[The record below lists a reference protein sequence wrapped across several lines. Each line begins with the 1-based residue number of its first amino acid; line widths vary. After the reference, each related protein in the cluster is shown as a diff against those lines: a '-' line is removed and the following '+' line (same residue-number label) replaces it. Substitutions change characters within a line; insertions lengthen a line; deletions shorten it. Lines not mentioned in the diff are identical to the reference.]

1 MITKLEPGVES
12 ELLDFIGDDYR
23 DCLYLYANL
32 AKYGLENPN
41 MSMWRMEINK
51 SLVAIAQR
59 YYSCMHIFCK
69 NSDWDV
75 DEIIDLIKLE
85 KPRVILATQDVTATL
100 YKILYEDYH
109 MHTMNLFYFPINTD
123 FFSEKYSNLYNDQ
136 IEEAK
141 MDDIDEIT
149 DFLME
154 DKTNK
159 EVYERNTL
167 YNQLRERF
175 IDGYS
180 RYFVIKVNG
189 KIIATTS
196 TKAEH
201 PRFAVRGGLIVHEN
215 YRGKNIGKFIT
226 YALIK
231 LLQQEGKASYSFIS
245 DENIKSLRMIEGI
258 GYKLLG
264 KTGKLIA
271 NVSSGEE

>member
-1 MITKLEPGVES
+1 MITKVEPGVES

-41 MSMWRMEINK
+41 MFMWKMDIDN
-51 SLVAIAQR
+51 SLVAIVQR
-59 YYSCMHIFCK
+59 YYSCMHVFCK
-69 NSDWDV
+69 KSNWNV
-75 DEIIDLIKLE
+75 NEIIELIKEE
-85 KPRVILATQDVTATL
+85 KPRVILATQDITTTL
-100 YKILYEDYH
+100 YKDLFEDYH
-109 MHTMNLFYFPINTD
+109 PHTMNLLHFPVDAD
-123 FFSEKYSNLYNDQ
+123 FFPEKHSDLFTEQ

-141 MDDIDEIT
+141 MEDIDEIT
-149 DFLME
+149 DFLMK

-180 RYFVIKVNG
+180 RYFVIKVNE

-201 PRFAVRGGLIVHEN
+201 PLFAVRGGLIVDEN
-215 YRGKNIGKFIT
+215 YRGKNIGKLLT
-226 YALIK
+226 YTLIK
-231 LLQQEGKASYSFIS
+231 TLQQEGKASYSFIS
-245 DENIKSLRMIEGI
+245 DENTASLRMIEGV

-271 NVSSGEE
+271 NLLSGEE